1 MNLYKE
7 VQLSEHSDDKKTKR
21 FLRYINNDIKEEYE
35 LNDDESVKG
44 MFEKLRPNNSF
55 SIADQMIQGL
65 LQKSFKTNPSFI
77 NNQYYKTKNLK
88 ETLEP
93 IRPEML
99 HVIELNSNCD
109 KMKKKRYLKQQ
120 TRKRKKSKT
129 NIKKKMLQ
137 ELAKK
142 KKPKKKPKNNKSNN
156 NKSKNNKPKNNKSNN
171 KKPKNNKSN
180 NNKSNNNKT
189 KNKTTK
195 TTNNK
200 KSNNKK

>member
-7 VQLSEHSDDKKTKR
+7 VQLREHSDGEKTNR

-99 HVIELNSNCD
+99 HVIELNGNCD

-120 TRKRKKSKT
+120 TRKRKKSNT

-156 NKSKNNKPKNNKSNN
+156 KKSKNNKS
-171 KKPKNNKSN
+171 
-180 NNKSNNNKT
+180 

>member
-7 VQLSEHSDDKKTKR
+7 VQLSEHSDGKKTKR
-21 FLRYINNDIKEEYE
+21 FLRYINNDIEEEYE

-99 HVIELNSNCD
+99 HVIELNGNCD

-120 TRKRKKSKT
+120 TRKRKKPNT

-142 KKPKKKPKNNKSNN
+142 KNPKKKPKKKPKNNTS
-156 NKSKNNKPKNNKSNN
+156 
-171 KKPKNNKSN
+171 
-180 NNKSNNNKT
+180 

-195 TTNNK
+195 TTKTTKSNK

>member
-7 VQLSEHSDDKKTKR
+7 VQLSEHSDGKKTKR
-21 FLRYINNDIKEEYE
+21 FLRYINNDIEEEYE

-55 SIADQMIQGL
+55 SIADQMIQGV
-65 LQKSFKTNPSFI
+65 LQKSFKTTPSFI

-99 HVIELNSNCD
+99 HVIELNGNCD
-109 KMKKKRYLKQQ
+109 KMKKRRYLKQQ
-120 TRKRKKSKT
+120 TRKRKKSNT

-142 KKPKKKPKNNKSNN
+142 KNPKKNPKKKPKNNT
-156 NKSKNNKPKNNKSNN
+156 SKN
-171 KKPKNNKSN
+171 
-180 NNKSNNNKT
+180 KT
-189 KNKTTK
+189 IKTTK
-195 TTNNK
+195 TTKTTKTNNK
-200 KSNNKK
+200 K